1 MSLSHALL
9 GLLAIEPASGYELS
23 KEFERDL
30 GRYAWQA
37 GHTSVYPE
45 LIRLAE
51 QGLVEVTHE
60 GARRSRT
67 YAVTDKGREELRE
80 WLLSPWGQGVVR
92 NEQVLRL
99 FLLEALKPNETV
111 TALRDVVEHA
121 EGRMSEL
128 RALREKRDVEPPEG
142 LDVLGQLAS
151 EYGLRQYQALR
162 DWALWAIEH
171 VNKRQGSTDSG
182 SPRQP

>member
-45 LIRLAE
+45 LIRMAE

-80 WLLSPWGQGVVR
+80 WLLAPWGQGVVR

-99 FLLEALKPNETV
+99 FLLEALEPDETV
-111 TALRDVVEHA
+111 TALRGLVEHA
-121 EGRMSEL
+121 EGRISEL
-128 RALREKRDVEPPEG
+128 RRLRAEQDAEPRQGRDT
-142 LDVLGQLAS
+142 LGQLAA
-151 EYGLRQYQALR
+151 EYGLRQYQATH

-171 VNKRQGSTDSG
+171 VNRRQGSDSA
-182 SPRQP
+182 